1 MAKKTFEI
9 LEKAA
14 DILNVPSEA
23 VAGTPRVTVTGTQRV
38 HIENHRGLLGYTA
51 DEVLVN
57 AVGKMI
63 KISGSGLEL
72 DAMSDM
78 ELVVTGSVRS
88 VEFVS

>member
-1 MAKKTFEI
+1 MAKKTYEI

-23 VAGTPRVTVTGTQRV
+23 VAGTPRVTVTGTGRV
-38 HIENHRGLLGYTA
+38 HIENHHGLLGYTSE
-51 DEVLVN
+51 EVLVN
-57 AVGKMI
+57 ALGKMI
-63 KISGSGLEL
+63 RINGSGLEL

-78 ELVVTGSVRS
+78 ELVVTGTVKS